1 MKKVLITILKIVG
14 CLMVFAA
21 VIAVAAAFM
30 LNSPKMQNKVQR
42 KAVTLLSEKL
52 GTKVEID
59 SVSIDFWKGGV
70 SLYNIGL
77 WDQKDVQ
84 MLKVDTVK
92 VSFGLWELM
101 QKNLQIKQATLA
113 GCKVVLYK
121 ITPDS
126 VANYQFVIDSLKR
139 KPTADVKTK
148 TKKKK
153 QKFSFDIGS
162 VTLRRI
168 EVDYETKRL
177 FILPIARSKR
187 AAALIAA
194 EKRKGIKNPPT
205 EEIRWLMQKIK
216 LGELTYKKARFGKH
230 NKGKL
235 TIRNLSYWND
245 NGLPRKNTIKKKRGW
260 FDPKHLDVTMN
271 MDIDVN
277 YLEADSI
284 AVALT
289 DATAVDSL
297 TGFDISD
304 LRLKATLKKGVARI
318 SDFHVTQQQ
327 NTSLEFDSATMF
339 LPNKKTGQK
348 LQYRTSEIRG
358 KALLKNISRPF
369 APMLKG
375 FEMPLELRV
384 QVAGTDTTM
393 MFNNIFVYTPDS
405 LFKLY
410 AYGDMKDMVNKYDM
424 VIHFKVKQMVA
435 KAGIKHKIINQFP
448 VKKYMMKQVSKLGTI
463 RYNGNIYIL
472 WRKEQFDG
480 LLNTAIGGLNF
491 NFYLDEENK
500 YLVGEVGS
508 RKLDLGKATDMKQ
521 LGNLACNA
529 SFKFDIS
536 KPRTAQMRKKI
547 GGKLP
552 MGSVDARVHEA
563 YFKKMKFSNIHA
575 TLESNGAIAQGN
587 ITMRGKRV
595 DGLCRFSFTNTDSIS
610 KMKIKPGIRFHK
622 AGETEQEAEA
632 KAAAKEKA
640 RAEKAAAKEKAK
652 AEKAAKKAAAAEEKA
667 RRKAEKA
674 AAKEKAK
681 AEKAARKAAAAA
693 NASEE

>member
-1 MKKVLITILKIVG
+1 MKRGLITALKTVG
-14 CLMVFAA
+14 CLAVFVA
-21 VIAVAAAFM
+21 VLAIAAAFTV
-30 LNSPKMQNKVQR
+30 NSPKMQNKVQR

-84 MLKVDTVK
+84 MLKADTVK
-92 VSFGLWELM
+92 VSLGLWELM
-101 QKNLQIKQATLA
+101 QKSLQIKQATLA

-139 KPTADVKTK
+139 KPTADLKTK
-148 TKKKK
+148 TEKKKK

-284 AVALT
+284 SVALT

-318 SDFHVTQQQ
+318 SDFHAAQQK
-327 NTSLEFDSATMF
+327 NTTLEFDSATMF
-339 LPNKKTGQK
+339 LPDKKTGQK

-358 KALLKNISRPF
+358 KTLLKNISRPF
-369 APMLKG
+369 TPVLKD
-375 FEMPLELRV
+375 FSLPLELRV

-410 AYGDMKDMVNKYDM
+410 AYGDIKDMLNKYDM

-435 KAGIKHKIINQFP
+435 KAGVKHKIINQFP

-480 LLNTAIGGLNF
+480 QLNTAVGGLNF
-491 NFYLDEENK
+491 NFCLDEEDK

-587 ITMRGKRV
+587 ITMRGKRM
-595 DGLCRFSFTNTDSIS
+595 DGLCSFSFTNTDSIS

-622 AGETEQEAEA
+622 AGETEQEA
-632 KAAAKEKA
+632 
-640 RAEKAAAKEKAK
+640 RAKAAAKEKAK

-667 RRKAEKA
+667 RKKAEKA

-681 AEKAARKAAAAA
+681 AEKAARKAAEAAA
-693 NASEE
+693 KANKE